1 MKNHDQASP
10 TSEDL
15 QETVISMAVESWRF
29 RGVFCRLLT
38 KLDAGEKRKYISQ
51 LGWFVKKIEVALQR
65 FDLRIAD
72 IEGNPFDPGLA
83 ATALNIEEFNTEEN
97 LVVDQMIEPIILGKE
112 GVVMRSGT
120 MTLKKAEL

>member
-38 KLDAGEKRKYISQ
+38 KLDAGEKRKYIVS
-51 LGWFVKKIEVALQR
+51 LAGLSKRLKLLCN
-65 FDLRIAD
+65 DL
-72 IEGNPFDPGLA
+72 
-83 ATALNIEEFNTEEN
+83 T
-97 LVVDQMIEPIILGKE
+97 
-112 GVVMRSGT
+112 
-120 MTLKKAEL
+120 